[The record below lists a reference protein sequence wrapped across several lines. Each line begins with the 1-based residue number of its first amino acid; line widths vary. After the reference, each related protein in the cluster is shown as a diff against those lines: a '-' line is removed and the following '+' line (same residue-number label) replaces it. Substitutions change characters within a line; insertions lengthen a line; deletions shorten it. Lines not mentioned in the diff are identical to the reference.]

1 MFDFLFYFLLARLLL
16 FKAEPGTWF
25 FSCKFKTIFLTVN
38 SVKRERVENLLLWWQ
53 HLPSPAGGLVC
64 CSELP

>member
-38 SVKRERVENLLLWWQ
+38 SVKRERVENL
-53 HLPSPAGGLVC
+53 
-64 CSELP
+64 